1 MVKTAVLSTTAKA
14 SARQKEKE
22 KEKGGE
28 METDETP
35 AKETTEDAAATSE
48 ETAPTKKKP
57 EPTSES
63 LPNLSRVVPAQ
74 MPYISFSS
82 SSRYTPVRALVASS
96 SQPTKSSASPALIL
110 ESIVDGASGAGG
122 GILVLKDNKPEESVE
137 LVEEKAKRGLQLA
150 ATGGEEPVPAAAAA
164 APASAPVA
172 DGPIAPTPQP
182 FMYDGFED

>member
-22 KEKGGE
+22 KEKSGD

-35 AKETTEDAAATSE
+35 AKETTGDVGEEAAPS
-48 ETAPTKKKP
+48 KRKP
-57 EPTSES
+57 EPTSEA

-110 ESIVDGASGAGG
+110 ESIVESASGAGG
-122 GILVLKDNKPEESVE
+122 GILVLKDNKPDEPVE

-164 APASAPVA
+164 VAPAPVA
-172 DGPIAPTPQP
+172 EGPIAPLPQA
-182 FMYDGFED
+182 FQYDGFED

>member
-110 ESIVDGASGAGG
+110 ESIVESASGAGG
-122 GILVLKDNKPEESVE
+122 GILVLKDNKPDEPVE

-164 APASAPVA
+164 VAPAPVA
-172 DGPIAPTPQP
+172 EGPIAPLPQA
-182 FMYDGFED
+182 FQYDGFED